1 MDQTFKRFGDK
12 LIDADFLYVCE
23 RATTWND
30 DNNYSDMFQERGEM
44 LTEVLNIIM
53 IEQATTVRTSNHY
66 HTLKLQLLILHGIYL
81 V

>member
-30 DNNYSDMFQERGEM
+30 YDNNYSDRFQERGEM
-44 LTEVLNIIM
+44 LTEVLNIM
-53 IEQATTVRTSNHY
+53 TGQATTVRTCNHY